1 MGATMTR
8 IIIYLALAIGIH
20 IALGIT
26 VAWACSDHV
35 WPYATAP
42 ALPYGQPSVKCNT
55 VQGNGGNV
63 FIYCR

>member
-1 MGATMTR
+1 MTR
-8 IIIYLALAIGIH
+8 IIIYIALALAIH

-42 ALPYGQPSVKCNT
+42 ALPYGQPQVRCYT
-55 VQGNGGNV
+55 ITQQGQS
-63 FIYCR
+63 FMYCR

>member
-1 MGATMTR
+1 MTHT
-8 IIIYLALAIGIH
+8 LALALAMPLA
-20 IALGIT
+20 ALALILALCSD
-26 VAWACSDHV
+26 AWACSDHV

-42 ALPYGQPSVKCNT
+42 ALPYGQPSVKCQT

>member
-1 MGATMTR
+1 MR
-8 IIIYLALAIGIH
+8 ILIYIALAIGIH

-42 ALPYGQPSVKCNT
+42 ALPYGQPQVRCYT
-55 VQGNGGNV
+55 ITQQGQS
-63 FIYCR
+63 FTYCR

>member
-1 MGATMTR
+1 
-8 IIIYLALAIGIH
+8 
-20 IALGIT
+20 